1 MKRARQRSQTGDT
14 GQLLT
19 QLDCWVPQK
28 GLPVWPPGP
37 ELLCGCE
44 QAAQPACLQSKVC
57 AGTLVSR
64 PVFPSATGA
73 ATDGSCLAGK
83 WLSGHG
89 KRGQFRGL
97 RNTPYDLISVQP
109 LALSLGL
116 RLQAQW
122 SLSRERP
129 KFGGTGG
136 NWETS

>member
-64 PVFPSATGA
+64 PQFSHLPQGQPQMEA
-73 ATDGSCLAGK
+73 ASQA
-83 WLSGHG
+83 SG
-89 KRGQFRGL
+89 
-97 RNTPYDLISVQP
+97 
-109 LALSLGL
+109 
-116 RLQAQW
+116 
-122 SLSRERP
+122 
-129 KFGGTGG
+129 
-136 NWETS
+136 